1 MTISFEARTVDIWH
15 CLCYLAVK
23 TVTSR
28 CLLIFILITPFLLPL
43 ADLYRAKPG
52 FNAEYF
58 IATSFVPVVVE
69 TYTGILFFSLL
80 GLILGPWITPLI
92 TITIDPQFYH
102 RREFGE
108 IKSSW
113 RSFSA
118 VVEETN
124 HLYFMGF
131 GNVCAIPKSAFESR
145 ADAQLFFETALT
157 YWRNAKGIPAPL
169 VPEVIGV
176 WPPAPTIADS
186 AEPGDA
192 L

>member
-23 TVTSR
+23 TVTGR

-80 GLILGPWITPLI
+80 GLILGPWLTPLI

-102 RREFGE
+102 RLEFGE
-108 IKSSW
+108 VESSW
-113 RSFSA
+113 RSFHT
-118 VVEETN
+118 VLEETN
-124 HLYFMGF
+124 HFYFMGF
-131 GNVCAIPKSAFESR
+131 GNVCSIPKSAFDSH
-145 ADAQLFFETALT
+145 ADAEAFFDAALA
-157 YWRNAKGIPAPL
+157 YWRSAKGIPTPP
-169 VPEVIGV
+169 VPETIGV
-176 WPPAPTIADS
+176 WPTAPAIADS